1 MKQFSKIILSLYFA
15 IFIVN
20 CSNLSPYKVPI
31 LQGNIV
37 EADDIERLKP
47 GLTKDQ
53 VKYLLGTP
61 LASSPLNAKRWDYYY
76 SIKIGDRNFGEKKL
90 TLIFS
95 ENGNLDSWNL
105 SES

>member
-15 IFIVN
+15 IFLVN

-53 VKYLLGTP
+53 VRYLLGTP
-61 LASSPLNAKRWDYYY
+61 LANSPLNANNYYY
-76 SIKIGDRNFGEKKL
+76 SIKVGDRNFGEKKL

-95 ENGNLDSWNL
+95 EDGNLDSWNL